1 MNERKI
7 AIRKDNSI
15 VTIEFNSENYFG
27 LSASCYEL
35 TVTSEQELEE
45 QAHEYI
51 MENLEG
57 YAGELETRSISDLV
71 DEQVSLV
78 MGDPVSYNDCLTGEV
93 SGDDLVTVECT
104 AAGQCLEDLLELFPE
119 SKLNKELVGLWDK
132 YQLKK
137 DVDQS
142 IIDRVNMILDYLD
155 SRSDEWLL
163 ADDVI
168 DDYLETC

>member
-27 LSASCYEL
+27 LSASRYEL

-93 SGDDLVTVECT
+93 SGDDLVTVECI

-119 SKLNKELVGLWDK
+119 SKLIKELVGLWDK

-155 SRSDEWLL
+155 SKSDEWLL